1 MVWARE
7 GAAEVDVVKEM
18 VRGPPFVYRCC
29 VGRMEE
35 GVG

>member
-18 VRGPPFVYRCC
+18 VRGRPFVYRCC